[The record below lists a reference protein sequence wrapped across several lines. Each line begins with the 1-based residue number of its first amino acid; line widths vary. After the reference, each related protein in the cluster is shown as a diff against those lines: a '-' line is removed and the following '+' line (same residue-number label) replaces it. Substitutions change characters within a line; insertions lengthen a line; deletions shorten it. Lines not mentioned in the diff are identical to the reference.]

1 MNFDKKKDRPLFQ
14 RTVESDC
21 IPFCRELLPV
31 FPLYVPHTAF
41 AVRYPFGCLPAAG
54 CFRDAGKAGCPAQI
68 PTGCRAVFRP
78 VQRISQYDANAL
90 QPLPCIYAPSRRT
103 LVRRDGE
110 MFQRTSQPFA
120 GGGTAAHFS
129 YQTVDKTLTFHF
141 LRATLELP
149 TGQYWPRGNICLGGS
164 LCRKLKKKR

>member
-1 MNFDKKKDRPLFQ
+1 MTGRIRLYSVLQGTFAGFFL
-14 RTVESDC
+14 
-21 IPFCRELLPV
+21 
-31 FPLYVPHTAF
+31 LYVPHTAF

-68 PTGCRAVFRP
+68 PTGCRAVCRP
-78 VQRISQYDANAL
+78 VQRISQHGANAL

-103 LVRRDGE
+103 LVRRDGKI
-110 MFQRTSQPFA
+110 FQRTSQPFA
-120 GGGTAAHFS
+120 AGGTAAHFS
-129 YQTVDKTLTFHF
+129 YQTVGKTLTFHF

-149 TGQYWPRGNICLGGS
+149 SGQHWPRGNFCLGGS